1 MTGRQVLSLLLLLS
15 SFLLMRGV
23 DAQPR
28 WPAVTAETR
37 PWTRWWWLGSAVNP
51 KDLTA
56 NLERYRAVG
65 LGGVEITPIYGIRG
79 REEQYI
85 PYLSTAWMDV
95 FRHTLR
101 EAGRLGLGVDMANGT
116 GWPFG
121 GPWVSDAYA
130 SRTLQWRR
138 YRLRAGERL
147 QEPVRFRREAWARS
161 ANPHRPL
168 PAVLRDPP
176 AANPDLQT
184 LALEQVHYAGEL
196 RLETL
201 MAYDGRG
208 SVLDLTAQVD
218 SAGHLLWSPATG
230 EWELYAVFSGLHG
243 KMVERAAPGGEGY
256 AIDHYSGKALSAYLT
271 RFDSA
276 FRGADLTRLRGFFND
291 SYEVDDARGQ
301 ANWTPG
307 LFEAFRASRGYDLRD
322 HLPALLGGADSAAT
336 GRLRYDYRTVV
347 GERLLQQFTEPWA
360 RWGHAQGKLLRNQS
374 HGSPANILDHYAAVD
389 IPETEG
395 TEPLRFRF
403 AASAAHVT
411 GKRLVSAEAATWLD
425 EHFVSTLGDVK
436 KAVDAYFLGGVN
448 HIVYHGTAYS
458 PADAPWPGW
467 LFYASVHFQPT
478 DPQWRDFDALNHY
491 VTRVQSF
498 LQQGRPANDVLVHYP
513 LADRLSAPAGPLL
526 QHFDGMAGN
535 FEGTPFEASSEW
547 MAARGFGFDFYSD
560 RQLQGFRN
568 VGTGI
573 VTGGNRYRAILLP
586 GVRLMEPAS
595 LRRLMQL
602 TEAGATIL
610 VLGGLPD
617 DVPGRHR
624 TDERR
629 SELRQLLSGLAF
641 REEGGLRRARHGR
654 GRWLMAD
661 DVAVLLQA
669 AGIRPDPFAAAGFQ
683 SVARTAEG
691 RRVSFVVNASDT
703 LADTWVR
710 LPAGYAKALHAFDPM
725 TGDITVPA
733 TRKMADGSL
742 RVRLQLRPR
751 ASLLLQTAEGPAAP
765 RHSYE
770 LAGGGRDVHP
780 TWLIRFEEPGPF
792 LPESDFI
799 GAPALWHDKGHGPAN
814 ASYAGSAIYS
824 TEWWVDIHHDAAWT
838 LDLGE
843 VHATAEV
850 ILNGKSLGKAIGPS
864 YSVRIPKGVLKMKNR
879 LEVVVSNT
887 MANRIAYMDRE
898 GIPWKVFH
906 NIDMAARR
914 PENRKGGVFDASA
927 WKPVPS
933 GLLGPVMLIPHEGYR
948 GH

>member
-1 MTGRQVLSLLLLLS
+1 MPLLLLLTS
-15 SFLLMRGV
+15 SLLVRGV

-37 PWTRWWWLGSAVNP
+37 PWTRWWWHGSAVDAKN
-51 KDLTA
+51 LTA
-56 NLERYRAVG
+56 NLESYRAAG
-65 LGGVEITPIYGIRG
+65 LGGVEITPIYGVRG
-79 REEQYI
+79 GEDRYI
-85 PYLSTAWMDV
+85 PFLSQEWMAV
-95 FRHTLR
+95 LRHTLS
-101 EAGRLGLGVDMANGT
+101 EARRLGMGVDMANGT

-121 GPWVSDAYA
+121 GPWVSDAHA

-147 QEPVRFRREAWARS
+147 AEPVRYHREAWARS

-168 PAVLRDPP
+168 PSVLSDPP
-176 AANPDLQT
+176 VSNPDLQV
-184 LALEQVHYAGEL
+184 LALEQVHYAGDL
-196 RLETL
+196 RLEAL
-201 MAYDGRG
+201 MAYDGKG
-208 SVLDLTAQVD
+208 GAVDLTAQVD
-218 SAGHLLWSPATG
+218 PQGRLAWSPASG

-256 AIDHYSGKALSAYLT
+256 AIDHFSGGALAAYLR

-276 FRGADLTRLRGFFND
+276 FRGHDLSHLRGFFND

-301 ANWTPG
+301 ADWTPG

-322 HLPALLGGADSAAT
+322 HLPALLGRSDSARA
-336 GRLRYDYRTVV
+336 GRVLYDYRSLI
-347 GERLLQQFTEPWA
+347 GERILNQFTEPWA
-360 RWGHAQGKLLRNQS
+360 VWGHAKGKILRNQS
-374 HGSPANILDHYAAVD
+374 HGSPANTLDLYAAVD

-403 AASAAHVT
+403 ASSAAHVT

-425 EHFVSTLGDVK
+425 EHFLSTLGDVK
-436 KAVDAYFLGGVN
+436 KSVDNYFLGGVN

-458 PADAPWPGW
+458 PIEAPWPGR

-478 DPQWRDFDALNHY
+478 DPQWRDFDALNRY

-513 LADRLSAPAGPLL
+513 LADRLSSAKGPLL
-526 QHFDGMAGN
+526 QHFDGMARN
-535 FEGTPFEASSEW
+535 FEGTPFAASSDW
-547 MAARGFGFDFYSD
+547 MAERGFGFDFYSD
-560 RQLQGFRN
+560 RQLQGFQVAGSR
-568 VGTGI
+568 I
-573 VTGGNRYRAILLP
+573 LTGGNPYRAILLP
-586 GVRLMEPAS
+586 GLQLIEPAS
-595 LRRLMQL
+595 MRKLLQL
-602 TEAGATIL
+602 SEAGATVL
-610 VLGGLPD
+610 VLGELPK
-617 DVPGRHR
+617 DVPGLHR
-624 TDERR
+624 LEERR
-629 SELRQLLSGLAF
+629 DELRRMLGALDF
-641 REEGGLRRARHGR
+641 RTAGDLRIARHGR
-654 GRWLMAD
+654 GRWLTGPDMGA
-661 DVAVLLQA
+661 LLAA
-669 AGIRPDPFAAAGFQ
+669 AGIRPDPFTAAGYS
-683 SVARTAEG
+683 SVSRTAG
-691 RRVSFVVNASDT
+691 DRRVSFVVNASDT

-733 TRKMADGSL
+733 TRKQSDGSL

-751 ASLLLQTAEGPAAP
+751 ASLLLQTAESPAAP

-770 LAGGGRDVHP
+770 LPGGGREVHP
-780 TWLIRFEEPGPF
+780 TWSIRFEEPGPF

-879 LEVVVSNT
+879 LDVVVSNT

-948 GH
+948 PR